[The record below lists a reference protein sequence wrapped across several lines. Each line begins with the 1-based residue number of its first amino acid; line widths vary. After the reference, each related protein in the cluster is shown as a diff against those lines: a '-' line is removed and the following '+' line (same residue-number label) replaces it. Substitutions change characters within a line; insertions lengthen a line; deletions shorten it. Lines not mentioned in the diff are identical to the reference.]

1 MRHKYGCILAMLLV
15 GICSFAQAE
24 DLELYISEDT
34 LQLEYSRD
42 VKLLEMEGN
51 QLSFGFFFDEDRDII
66 LNSGLMVP
74 DLLKD
79 KLPIPLSFSV
89 GAKAYIA
96 LITKPINQDV
106 FAIAPGAGARLD
118 LPTLFQMPM
127 YVDAEFFYAPSSLT
141 FGDAGKLTDFNARFQ
156 VDFLP
161 RTTGFI
167 GYRKLRFDLEN
178 TGDRDLDDAFHI
190 GLRYSF

>member
-1 MRHKYGCILAMLLV
+1 MLLV
-15 GICSFAQAE
+15 MICSFAQAG

-34 LQLEYSRD
+34 LQLTYSRD
-42 VKLLEMEGN
+42 VKLMEMEKN
-51 QLSFGFFFDEDRDII
+51 QLSFGFFFNEDRDII

-74 DLLKD
+74 NLLKD

-96 LITKPINQDV
+96 LLTEPINQDV
-106 FAIAPGAGARLD
+106 FALAPGAGARFV

-127 YVDAEFFYAPSSLT
+127 YVDAEYFYAPSILT
-141 FGDAGKLTDFNARFQ
+141 FGDAGKLSDFNARFQ
-156 VDFLP
+156 VDFLS

-190 GLRYSF
+190 GLRHSF